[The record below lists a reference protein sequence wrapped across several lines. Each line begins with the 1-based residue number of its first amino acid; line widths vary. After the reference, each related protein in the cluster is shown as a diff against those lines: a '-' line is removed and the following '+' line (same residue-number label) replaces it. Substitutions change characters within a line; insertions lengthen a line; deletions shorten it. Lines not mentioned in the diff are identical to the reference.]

1 MTDTHNTIQRPDLK
15 GRINLGEIANNV
27 RSYRVTVASDGKWK
41 MENGKWKMENGKW
54 KIENGKVTLEPYAE
68 IPLSEKWI
76 FQDKELLEKI
86 ISQSKLKR
94 EQTE

>member
-54 KIENGKVTLEPYAE
+54 KMENRKWKSYARTICRNSFIRE
-68 IPLSEKWI
+68 M
-76 FQDKELLEKI
+76 D
-86 ISQSKLKR
+86 ISR
-94 EQTE
+94 